1 MKNRKKRN
9 IIIVSLACLMIFM
22 GVGYAIL
29 SENIKVGTS
38 TTVLGDWD
46 IKITNV
52 ALSKKS
58 GRAYDVSHTFET
70 LSTTLVVDLYEP
82 GDSIEYDITVR
93 NEGNINATLSRIS
106 AISNTDFFGIVFSN
120 TGMSQG

>member
-70 LSTTLVVDLYEP
+70 LNTTQVLDLYEP

-93 NEGNINATLSRIS
+93 NEGNIKATLSRIS